1 MGLWWPLLVVI
12 PDTGQEIEAWPRGAQ
27 LVGGKLG
34 FQPVLPFLSSR
45 LQDTSL
51 YPLDW
56 GGDGA
61 PPGTRQ
67 ARVLCAQHGRAVVF
81 RGGLVTLM
89 SHLDT
94 LPFH

>member
-12 PDTGQEIEAWPRGAQ
+12 PDTGQEMEAWPRGAQ
-27 LVGGKLG
+27 LVSGKLG

-67 ARVLCAQHGRAVVF
+67 AVVF